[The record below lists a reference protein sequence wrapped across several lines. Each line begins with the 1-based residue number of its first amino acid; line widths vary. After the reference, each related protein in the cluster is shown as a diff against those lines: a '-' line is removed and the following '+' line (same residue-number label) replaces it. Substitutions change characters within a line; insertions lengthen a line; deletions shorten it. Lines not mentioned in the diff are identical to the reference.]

1 MDAFSLTG
9 KTAVVT
15 GGSRGLGR
23 AFSVALASAGAQ
35 IVVVARDAEQSAITA
50 EMVEATGQPCRVVL
64 ADVTTPGTPEHV
76 LAESIDAFG
85 TVDVLVNNA
94 GTCIGRP
101 ALEVTDDEWRRVM
114 SLNLDALWK
123 MSQVV
128 GGHMVA
134 QRSGTIINIGSMSG
148 LIVNRPQVH
157 APYNTS
163 KAAVHHL
170 TKALAAEWAPFG
182 VRVNALAPGY
192 IRTDLSPVDAPRF
205 QRHWIEDAPMQRPG
219 EPVELG
225 GAIVFLAS
233 EASSFV
239 TGSILVAD
247 GGYTLY

>member
-35 IVVVARDAEQSAITA
+35 VVVVARDAEQSAITA
-50 EMVEATGQPCRVVL
+50 EMVEATGQRCCVVL
-64 ADVTTPGTPEHV
+64 ADITTPGAPEQV
-76 LAESIDAFG
+76 LAESLDAFG

-94 GTCIGRP
+94 GTCVSGS

-192 IRTDLSPVDAPRF
+192 MRTDLSPVDAPRF

-219 EPVELG
+219 EPMELG

-233 EASSFV
+233 AASSFV
-239 TGSILVAD
+239 TGLILVAD